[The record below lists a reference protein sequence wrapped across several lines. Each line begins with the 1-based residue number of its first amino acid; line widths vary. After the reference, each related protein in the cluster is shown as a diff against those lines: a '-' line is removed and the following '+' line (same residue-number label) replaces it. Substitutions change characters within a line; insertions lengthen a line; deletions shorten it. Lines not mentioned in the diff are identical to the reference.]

1 MIQYIIE
8 CITGLFAGVF
18 LGVTGIPT
26 IGLMLLILDYFKLN
40 DYKTILGTIMF
51 LNLFPISAGSFFEF
65 YKAKQI
71 DFRMGLV
78 LLSSIIIGSYFGSK
92 LVISEDYKL
101 STKTI
106 KYITSGFGA
115 LISIAFYFSAQYE
128 KN

>member
-8 CITGLFAGVF
+8 CITGLLAGLI
-18 LGVTGIPT
+18 LGITGIPAM
-26 IGLMLLILDYFKLN
+26 GLLLLILDYFKIT

-51 LNLFPISAGSFFEF
+51 LNLFPISGSSFFEF

-71 DFRMGLV
+71 DFVMGFI
-78 LLSSIIIGSYFGSK
+78 LLISIIIGSSFGTK

-115 LISIAFYFSAQYE
+115 LISITFYFSAQYE

>member
-8 CITGLFAGVF
+8 CITGLLAGLI
-18 LGVTGIPT
+18 LGITGIPA
-26 IGLMLLILDYFKLN
+26 IGLMLLILDYFKIT
-40 DYKTILGTIMF
+40 DYKTILGTVMF
-51 LNLFPISAGSFFEF
+51 LNLFPISGISFFEF

-71 DFRMGLV
+71 DFVMGFI
-78 LLSSIIIGSYFGSK
+78 LLISIIIGSSFGSK